1 MKALGKGS
9 LSSFLVI
16 LVNAA
21 WYLVALALAVT
32 VLFLI
37 AGSQVGVQLDAG
49 GAPSVEIGPHVMMSI
64 PVSFSVDPQ
73 THTVTAPS
81 LGIEQAQLRDVRGA
95 LKFIPQRGT
104 FFVGNAVLAVGMLA
118 LALWVLG
125 QLRALLRTLRDGK
138 PFAPANAVR
147 IRRIAWAAIFGEL
160 ARSALVFFEN
170 HYAATHFLS
179 EGLHFGA
186 RPEVNVLAIV
196 NGLIILV
203 VAEVFRIG
211 ARLDED
217 QSLTV

>member
-1 MKALGKGS
+1 MKALGKAS

-32 VLFLI
+32 VIFLI

-73 THTVTAPS
+73 THSVTAPS
-81 LGIEQAQLRDVRGA
+81 LGIEAAQLRDVRGA

-104 FFVGNAVLAVGMLA
+104 FFIGNAVLAVGMLA
-118 LALWVLG
+118 LLLWVLG
-125 QLRALLRTLRDGK
+125 QLRALFRTLRDGK

-147 IRRIAWAAIFGEL
+147 IRRIAWAAILGEL
-160 ARSALVFFEN
+160 ARSAVVFFEN
-170 HYAATHFLS
+170 QYAATHFVS
-179 EGLHFGA
+179 EGLRFGA
-186 RPEVNVLAIV
+186 RPEVNVFAIV